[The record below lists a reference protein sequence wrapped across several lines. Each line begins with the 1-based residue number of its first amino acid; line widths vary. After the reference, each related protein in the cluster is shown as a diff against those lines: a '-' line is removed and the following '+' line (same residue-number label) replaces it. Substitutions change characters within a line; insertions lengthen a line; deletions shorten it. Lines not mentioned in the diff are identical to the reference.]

1 MILPSKKALLLSGVA
16 VGGGTLAI
24 MTAGVAAPAVGM
36 LVGIIA
42 GSAGLS
48 VVKRCGQAKGCNC
61 TDGATC
67 GTTGGVPCAT
77 DSDLSDAIKSSDG
90 EISDAERSPTSL
102 FGVSPFA
109 ESDDAVLLQVMAS
122 KLREEIS
129 ELKQNLNDS
138 KNSRFF
144 ERGELLQELAEK
156 ESKLKNIGESLS
168 GATNGRHDG

>member
-1 MILPSKKALLLSGVA
+1 MIWPSKKALLLSGVA

-36 LVGIIA
+36 LVGIVA

-48 VVKRCGQAKGCNC
+48 VLKRCGFAGGCGC
-61 TDGATC
+61 CAEGASC
-67 GTTGGVPCAT
+67 AEGTSCAT
-77 DSDLSDAIKSSDG
+77 GAPRDADNTTTVGGAGALDFSALSDSD
-90 EISDAERSPTSL
+90 
-102 FGVSPFA
+102 
-109 ESDDAVLLQVMAS
+109 DDVLLKVMAS

-144 ERGELLQELAEK
+144 ERGDLLQELAEK
-156 ESKLKNIGESLS
+156 ESKLKNIGDTLS
-168 GATNGRHDG
+168 ATVHSRSDG

>member
-36 LVGIIA
+36 LVGIVA

-48 VVKRCGQAKGCNC
+48 VFKRCSVAKGCGC
-61 TDGATC
+61 GDGETCTSTDGVECSADS
-67 GTTGGVPCAT
+67 GFTTGAHVHERG
-77 DSDLSDAIKSSDG
+77 DSDAAS
-90 EISDAERSPTSL
+90 SL
-102 FGVSPFA
+102 FGTSSFA
-109 ESDDAVLLQVMAS
+109 ESDDAVLLQVMAA
-122 KLREEIS
+122 KLRDEIS

-156 ESKLKNIGESLS
+156 ESKLKNIGETL
-168 GATNGRHDG
+168 GAASSRSDG